1 MARVNLERRA
11 AGGEAKRAR
20 TRAAILEAAARACYA
35 APPAASVTVEA
46 VMQAAGLAKGTFY
59 LHFQDLAAL
68 EAELGEALIADLGE
82 RLEPARLAV
91 GHPLTRMAT
100 AVTIMLRDLAA
111 APAQA
116 RLAARAVVTIP
127 DVGQAVQARLRQD
140 LADAQSAGLLA
151 IGSIDLAARIVVAL
165 VEQAA
170 RDFGDGRIDA
180 DGGAG
185 HRARRS
191 ARDGMRAGRRGRAR
205 RRGGTQYRQVHQ
217 RDSRRW
223 RPNLLR
229 KRNGD
234 KYRPCRARRRPVLG
248 RGRARRSC
256 GTAHPVSHHGR
267 AGRGWRGGMARPPPA
282 SRICAWRI
290 SPCCLRSPRP
300 AG

>member
-11 AGGEAKRAR
+11 QIGLAKRAR
-20 TRAAILEAAARACYA
+20 TRAAILQAARACYA
-35 APPAASVTVEA
+35 VQNGTPVTVEA

-59 LHFQDLAAL
+59 RHFQDLAAL

-100 AVTIMLRDLAA
+100 ALTIMLRDLAA

-151 IGSIDLAARIVVAL
+151 IGSTDLAARIVVAL

-180 DGGAG
+180 TAVPDIVGAVLRAMGCTPDDAAGRADEAARNADTFTQQTAADGGT
-185 HRARRS
+185 
-191 ARDGMRAGRRGRAR
+191 D
-205 RRGGTQYRQVHQ
+205 T
-217 RDSRRW
+217 
-223 RPNLLR
+223 
-229 KRNGD
+229 
-234 KYRPCRARRRPVLG
+234 
-248 RGRARRSC
+248 
-256 GTAHPVSHHGR
+256 
-267 AGRGWRGGMARPPPA
+267 
-282 SRICAWRI
+282 
-290 SPCCLRSPRP
+290 
-300 AG
+300 

>member
-11 AGGEAKRAR
+11 AVGEAKRAR
-20 TRAAILEAAARACYA
+20 TRAAILEAARACYA

-140 LADAQSAGLLA
+140 LSDARSAGLLA

-180 DGGAG
+180 TVVPDIVRAVLRAMGCAPDDAAERADEAARNADRFTKEIAADGGPT
-185 HRARRS
+185 S
-191 ARDGMRAGRRGRAR
+191 
-205 RRGGTQYRQVHQ
+205 
-217 RDSRRW
+217 
-223 RPNLLR
+223 
-229 KRNGD
+229 
-234 KYRPCRARRRPVLG
+234 
-248 RGRARRSC
+248 
-256 GTAHPVSHHGR
+256 
-267 AGRGWRGGMARPPPA
+267 
-282 SRICAWRI
+282 
-290 SPCCLRSPRP
+290 
-300 AG
+300 